1 MGTENDTKKEFDEA
15 YLQGNIV
22 WGEWYTQAHTDL
34 KNYLGDQWS
43 AQDKLYLKN
52 QDRNVFVF
60 NKIKRAVELVDGYQ
74 RKNVLS
80 LRIQAMEQSDD
91 EIIAMM
97 QDKTASQFSS
107 IVMFLMQYSGGYNI
121 LNDCFAGALKTAL
134 NFLRLYVDYTDDM
147 VNGDIKFM
155 RCAYNQIMVDPY
167 FSHRDFSDC
176 QYILFREFITKEEG
190 MALFPKNAGPIEKMT
205 ALDADSKFVY
215 LKTEKDLM
223 GDPKLRFD
231 EFFKRTVKPIH
242 IIVDKETGDYEEFTG
257 TKKSLEE
264 ALRDSGMGERFQI
277 INRYKPTVEHNVWLN
292 DELMYSGP
300 EAFGL
305 DDFPYIPIFAY
316 FDPEY
321 DSMKWKLQSYV
332 RCMLDPQKEVNKRR
346 SQITDITDSQIN
358 SGWQAE
364 EGSQVDPDALY
375 GSGQGKVLWH
385 KIGKQPAQKIEATN
399 VPAGLF
405 QVIQMIDKDIM
416 EIPGGNSEMFGAP
429 EHDNMEIS
437 GILSKLRTGAGLTIL
452 QPIFDNLRFAKKL
465 LGQKLVKL
473 IQKNYSPQ
481 KVKKIIKEEPTPE
494 FYSKDF
500 GKYDC
505 VPCEGILTDTQKQM
519 YFTQLLFMK
528 RSFPDCP
535 IPWDVILEAAPM
547 ENKDKVIERIK
558 QAEAAQQKTEQM
570 QMAMQMLEM
579 KLRNAQLGTEIA
591 TAQEKIAESQKNR
604 AIALDEHMQG
614 VKKMQQMDTQQLKDL
629 MGIMQMLETWLEPKL
644 DNAVPKEPNI
654 ATGGQPGGI
663 LPSILSQGG
672 SAGSQ
677 AEEPVKIISMPSA
690 TVSQRKRIKRTK
702 R

>member
-1 MGTENDTKKEFDEA
+1 
-15 YLQGNIV
+15 
-22 WGEWYTQAHTDL
+22 
-34 KNYLGDQWS
+34 
-43 AQDKLYLKN
+43 
-52 QDRNVFVF
+52 
-60 NKIKRAVELVDGYQ
+60 
-74 RKNVLS
+74 
-80 LRIQAMEQSDD
+80 MEQSAD
-91 EIIAMM
+91 EMIAMM

-155 RCAYNQIMVDPY
+155 RAAYNQIMIDPY

-176 QYILFREFITKEEG
+176 SYILFREFITKEEG
-190 MALFPKNAGPIEKMT
+190 MALFPKEASAIKSMT
-205 ALDADSKFVY
+205 ALDNDNKFSY
-215 LKTEKDLM
+215 LKAEKDLM
-223 GDPKLRFD
+223 GSPKLRFD
-231 EFFKRTVKPIH
+231 EFFKRTVKPIK

-257 TKKSLEE
+257 SKKDLET
-264 ALRDSGMGERFQI
+264 ALRISGMGDQI
-277 INRYKPTVEHNVWLN
+277 AIIDRYKPTVEHNVWLN

-332 RCMLDPQKEVNKRR
+332 RCMLDPQQEVNKRR

-385 KIGKQPAQKIEATN
+385 KKNAPAAQKIEATN
-399 VPAGLF
+399 IPAGLF

-481 KVKKIIKEEPTPE
+481 KVKKIIKKEPTPE
-494 FYSKDF
+494 FYSRDF

-505 VPCEGILTDTQKQM
+505 VPTEGILTDTQKQM

-528 RSFPDCP
+528 KSFPDCP

-547 ENKDKVIERIK
+547 ENKDKVIDRIK
-558 QAEAAQQKTEQM
+558 QAEQSQQKTEQM
-570 QMAMQMLEM
+570 QMAMQMLTM
-579 KLRNAQLGTEIA
+579 KLGQSKVLVDIASAKEKNAKSEL
-591 TAQEKIAESQKNR
+591 NR
-604 AIALDEHMQG
+604 ALAGDEHAQM
-614 VKKMQQMDTQQLKDL
+614 VKKMGQMDVQQLKDL
-629 MGIMQMLETWLEPKL
+629 MQIAQDMEVWMGSGGGAEAEVQETP
-644 DNAVPKEPNI
+644 DM
-654 ATGGQPGGI
+654 TGGGQPAPALGFET
-663 LPSILSQGG
+663 SVLSQILNQQTRDTGLPTVL
-672 SAGSQ
+672 Q
-677 AEEPVKIISMPSA
+677 ASRGDNVISIPGA
-690 TVSQRKRIKRTK
+690 TTVGRKKTRRTK

>member
-74 RKNVLS
+74 RKNVLT

-91 EIIAMM
+91 PQIAIM
-97 QDKTASQFSS
+97 QDKTASQFSL
-107 IVMFLMQYSGGYNI
+107 IVMWLMQYEGGYNT

-155 RCAYNQIMVDPY
+155 RAAYNQIMIDPY

-176 QYILFREFITKEEG
+176 QYILFREFVTKEEG
-190 MALFPKNAGPIEKMT
+190 MALFPKEASAIKTMT
-205 ALDADSKFVY
+205 ALDNDSKFSY
-215 LKTEKDLM
+215 LKQEKDLM
-223 GDPKLRFD
+223 GAPKLRFD
-231 EFFKRTVKPIH
+231 EFFKRTIKPIK

-257 TKKSLEE
+257 KKSDLEE
-264 ALRDSGMGERFQI
+264 ALRASGMGDRVAI
-277 INRYKPTVEHNVWLN
+277 LDRYKPTVEHNVWLN

-332 RCMLDPQKEVNKRR
+332 RCMLDPQQEVNKRR

-385 KIGKQPAQKIEATN
+385 KQGKPPAQKIEATN
-399 VPAGLF
+399 IPAGLF

-437 GILSKLRTGAGLTIL
+437 GILSKLRQGAGLTIL

-465 LGQKLVKL
+465 LGKKLVTL

-505 VPCEGILTDTQKQM
+505 VPTEGILTDTQKQM

-528 RSFPDCP
+528 KSFPDCP
-535 IPWDVILEAAPM
+535 IPWDVILGAAPM

-558 QAEAAQQKTEQM
+558 QAEQQQQKVQQM

-591 TAQEKIAESQKNR
+591 TAQEKIAESQKHR

-614 VKKMQQMDTQQLKDL
+614 VKKMQQMDVQQLKDL
-629 MGIMQMLETWLEPKL
+629 MEIMQTLEQWLEPKL
-644 DNAVPKEPNI
+644 DNAVPEEPDIPVSEAGN
-654 ATGGQPGGI
+654 I
-663 LPSILSQGG
+663 LPAILSG
-672 SAGSQ
+672 AGTPVR
-677 AEEPVKIISMPSA
+677 EPEKVIPMPG
-690 TVSQRKRIKRTK
+690 TQPIRKKMRRT
-702 R
+702 RR